1 MKRFIAVVAVFVLA
15 GFNTSVIAEDKAEKI
30 EGTVTCAKCDLK
42 KTDSCQTVIVAKK
55 DGKEVTY
62 YFDKDSSKKF
72 HGKVCTAPKP
82 GTVTGTVTKDGDM
95 MTIKVTEVEFK

>member
-1 MKRFIAVVAVFVLA
+1 MKRFIVVVAVVILA
-15 GFNTSVIAEDKAEKI
+15 GFSTTVMAADKPEKI

-42 KTDSCQTVIVAKK
+42 KKDSCQTVIVAKK

-62 YFDKDSSKKF
+62 YFDMESSKKF
-72 HGKVCTAPKP
+72 HGKVCSAPKP